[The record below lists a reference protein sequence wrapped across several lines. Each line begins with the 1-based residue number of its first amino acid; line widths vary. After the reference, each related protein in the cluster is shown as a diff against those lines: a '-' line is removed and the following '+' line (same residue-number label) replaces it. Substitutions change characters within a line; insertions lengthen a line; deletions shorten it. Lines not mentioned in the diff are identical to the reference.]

1 MPAPTTWSS
10 IDDGA
15 IDVLTAPDAFAA
27 VKAAMEAAGL
37 KRRHRRGDACAPT
50 TTSPSAGETA
60 QQVVKLLRWLED
72 LDDVQNVYS
81 NADLGEDA
89 YA

>member
-1 MPAPTTWSS
+1 
-10 IDDGA
+10 
-15 IDVLTAPDAFAA
+15 VLTSPDAFAA

-37 KRRHRRGDACAPT
+37 AADIAEVTYRADND
-50 TTSPSAGETA
+50 SPVAGETA

-81 NADLGEDA
+81 NAELGADA